1 MYLNGSL
8 NSTRVQPENDSASW
22 AAPIYLSLGRR
33 AIQRTNFE
41 YNGEFF
47 VFIAYDRVLDDDEML
62 QLHNAFKDR
71 YGL

>member
-8 NSTRVQPENDSASW
+8 NVTRVQPENDSASW

-33 AIQRTNFE
+33 AIQKENFE

>member
-1 MYLNGSL
+1 MSKVELQNI
-8 NSTRVQPENDSASW
+8 TK
-22 AAPIYLSLGRR
+22 IYDKTIKALDDISF
-33 AIQRTNFE
+33 TVN
-41 YNGEFF
+41 NGEFF